1 MEEAIK
7 RRVEESLNT
16 EEIKLKIQR
25 RLEEGRSRLLDE
37 VAAQLKKEKEA
48 SLLEARRKEVN
59 TLITC

>member
-59 TLITC
+59 TPITC